1 MNAPVSPK
9 SLSHARF
16 RPLVAVGL
24 VLAFSATASG
34 GTGKQGARPKTIA
47 KVDGRV
53 YALAQD
59 GRRIAWMKSRSRS
72 PLQIL
77 TLPAHRP
84 VVVGSGPHPDANG
97 CDHGCHV
104 TKAMAVSA
112 NGRVVWEELVVL
124 GNTYLKLDLF
134 TAAVGAP
141 RMRFAADDEMGI
153 EDGNPDW
160 TDPLPGG
167 LPLAADGNAILY
179 YADCFSPGCR
189 RARTPAIYRLV
200 GRRSKLL
207 SRTNRP
213 VGLVVEARRYAV
225 VTNSLRCCSF
235 TPAWSRDGSQIAWI
249 FRGNLWTIRADGRGD
264 RQLAAGVSPVLWTPD
279 SARRPS
285 WSPDGSQLVFE
296 RTAFR
301 DYSLRSLGVYRV
313 DATGGGLRRLTAGS
327 APAWS
332 PDGTSIAFVRSANV
346 FSIKPDGTGERRLT
360 TTARKTAGPLSWSPD
375 STRIAVSRGGDIYSV
390 RADGTGEARLTT
402 ARRAETQPAWSPDGA
417 RVAYLDGSKIAV
429 VNADGT
435 GATSL
440 RSDGGAPTWSPD
452 SKRIAFISR
461 GLWIVNADGTGRR
474 RLARSQQPL
483 DAPQWSPIGNA
494 VVVGEYADPDNGNYP
509 YKPGLRLFSA
519 LDGKARKIAPV
530 PRSPVEI
537 RDVRTGRLVK
547 RFAIDGHASTV
558 ALGDG
563 YAAFLVD
570 HEPGFRIDLYD
581 LNGSFRKGAAVPAD
595 VGTISAAGR
604 TVVFATGRVIR
615 RLDSRTGVVSVLAT
629 ARRRPVGVTIEGHRV
644 VWAENL
650 RGGARIRS
658 LTVR

>member
-1 MNAPVSPK
+1 MSPK
-9 SLSHARF
+9 SLPHARF
-16 RPLVAVGL
+16 RLLAAVGL
-24 VLAFSATASG
+24 VLAFSATALG
-34 GTGKQGARPKTIA
+34 GTGKQVARPKTLA

-53 YALAQD
+53 YALAQN
-59 GRRIAWMKSRSRS
+59 GRRISWMKSRWRS

-77 TLPAHRP
+77 TLPARRP
-84 VVVGSGPHPDANG
+84 VDVGLGPHPDTNG
-97 CDHGCHV
+97 CDHGCYV

-112 NGRVVWEELVVL
+112 NGRVVWEELVEE
-124 GNTYLKLDLF
+124 GNTYLVVDLL
-134 TAAVGAP
+134 AASGAAP
-141 RMRFAADDEMGI
+141 RTRFAADNEMGI

-179 YADCFSPGCR
+179 YADCFSEVCS
-189 RARTPAIYRLV
+189 RARAPAIYRLV

-213 VGLVVEARRYAV
+213 VALAVEGRRYAV
-225 VTNSLRCCSF
+225 VKNSLRCCNF
-235 TPAWSRDGSQIAWI
+235 TPAWSRDGTQIAWI
-249 FRGNLWTIRADGRGD
+249 HRGNLWTIRGDGTGD
-264 RQLAAGVSPVLWTPD
+264 RQVAAGVSPDFWVPE

-296 RTAFR
+296 RTVFR
-301 DYSLRSLGVYRV
+301 HYSLRSLGVYRV
-313 DATGGGLRRLTAGS
+313 DATGHGLRRLTAGS

-332 PDGTSIAFVRSANV
+332 PDGTLIAFVRGGGV
-346 FSIKPDGTGERRLT
+346 FAIKPDGTGERRLT
-360 TTARKTAGPLSWSPD
+360 TTTRKTAGPLSWAPD
-375 STRIAVSRGGDIYSV
+375 STRIAVSRSGDIHSV

-402 ARRAETQPAWSPDGA
+402 SRRVEAQPAWSPDGA
-417 RVAYLDGSKIAV
+417 RIAYLDGSKIAV
-429 VNADGT
+429 VNADAT

-440 RSDGGAPTWSPD
+440 RSDGGSPTWSPD
-452 SKRIAFISR
+452 SKRIAFLSR
-461 GLWIVNADGTGRR
+461 GLWVVNADGTGRR

-483 DAPQWSPIGNA
+483 DAPQWSPRGDA
-494 VVVGEYADPDNGNYP
+494 VVVGDYADLDNGYYP
-509 YKPGLRLFSA
+509 PNPGLSLFSA

-537 RDVRTGRLVK
+537 RDTRTGRLVK
-547 RFAIDGHASTV
+547 RFTIEGYASTV
-558 ALGDG
+558 ALGSG
-563 YAAFLVD
+563 YAAFLVN
-570 HEPGFRIDLYD
+570 HEPGFRIDLYN
-581 LNGSFRKGAAVPAD
+581 LNGSFHKGAAVPAG

-604 TVVFATGRVIR
+604 NVVFATGRVIR

-629 ARRRPVGVTIEGHRV
+629 ARRRPVGPTIEGRRV

-658 LTVR
+658 LTVP